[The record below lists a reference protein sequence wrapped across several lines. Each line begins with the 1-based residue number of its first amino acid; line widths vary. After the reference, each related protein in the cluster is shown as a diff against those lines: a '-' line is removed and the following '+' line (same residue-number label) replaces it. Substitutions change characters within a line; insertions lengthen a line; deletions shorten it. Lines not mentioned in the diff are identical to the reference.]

1 VTVAPRVNPGEWPR
15 EIWVNGR
22 IVGRSEA
29 AVSVEDRGF
38 QFGDGLYEV
47 IRAYGGKLFRMDSH
61 MRRLARGADFL
72 ELELAPGHIDEI
84 RAVSNQLVERSAL
97 QDAAVIMF
105 VTRGAAS
112 RSHAPPEGMRP
123 TIVVYVR
130 PATTPAPAL
139 LRDGIAAITVT
150 DSRWGHVNVKSLA
163 LQPNVLAKR
172 RALRAGA
179 AEAIFIRDGYVT
191 DCTASNP
198 FFVVRGQVR
207 TPPESNYILSG
218 ITREATIELCRQE
231 GIECAEVGV
240 LDTDLLRVDE
250 AFLTGTSDE
259 ITPVVR
265 IDAHVIG
272 DGKPGPITQRLA
284 QAFRRVTRG

>member
-1 VTVAPRVNPGEWPR
+1 VNPAEWPR
-15 EIWVNGR
+15 EVWVNGR
-22 IVGRSEA
+22 IVPRGEA
-29 AVSVEDRGF
+29 AISVEDRGF

-47 IRAYGGKLFRMDSH
+47 IRAYNGKLFRMDSH
-61 MRRLARGADFL
+61 MRRLTSGAAFL
-72 ELELAPGHIDEI
+72 ELGLTPGHVDEI
-84 RAVSNQLVERSAL
+84 RKVSDDLVRRTGL
-97 QDAAVIMF
+97 DDVAVIMF

-123 TIVVYVR
+123 TIVIYAR
-130 PATTPAPAL
+130 PATTPSPEL

-179 AEAIFIRDGYVT
+179 AEAIFIRDGHVT
-191 DCTASNP
+191 DCTASNL
-198 FFVVRGQVR
+198 FIVMRGQVR

-218 ITREATIELCRQE
+218 ITREAVIDLCREE
-231 GIECAEVGV
+231 GVPCAEVGV
-240 LDTDLLRVDE
+240 LDTDLPRLDE

-259 ITPVVR
+259 ITPVVK
-265 IDAHVIG
+265 IDGHVVG

-284 QAFRRVTRG
+284 AAFRRATRG

>member
-1 VTVAPRVNPGEWPR
+1 VNPAEWPR
-15 EIWVNGR
+15 EVWVNGR
-22 IVGRSEA
+22 IVGRAEA
-29 AVSVEDRGF
+29 VVSVEDRGF

-47 IRAYGGKLFRMDSH
+47 IRAYGGALFRMDSH
-61 MRRLARGADFL
+61 MRRLAAGAEFL
-72 ELELAPGHIDEI
+72 ELGLTQAHVDEI
-84 RAVSNQLVERSAL
+84 RKVSAQLVERAGL
-97 QDAAVIMF
+97 EDAAVIMF

-112 RSHAPPEGMRP
+112 RSHAPPEGMQP

-130 PATTPAPAL
+130 PATTPAPEL
-139 LRDGIAAITVT
+139 LRDGIAAITVS

-179 AEAIFIRDGYVT
+179 AEAIFVRDGHVT

-198 FFVVRGQVR
+198 FVVVRGQVR
-207 TPPESNYILSG
+207 TPPESPYILSG
-218 ITREATIELCRQE
+218 ITREAVLDLCRQE
-231 GIECAEVGV
+231 GIPCAETAV
-240 LDTDLLRVDE
+240 LDTDLTRVDE

-265 IDAHVIG
+265 IDGHLIG
-272 DGKPGPITQRLA
+272 DGAPGPITRRLA
-284 QAFRRVTRG
+284 AAFRAATRG

>member
-1 VTVAPRVNPGEWPR
+1 VTAAPGPDPAQWPR
-15 EIWVNGR
+15 EVWVNGR
-22 IVGRSEA
+22 IVPRAEA

-47 IRAYGGKLFRMDSH
+47 IRAYDGTLFRMDSH
-61 MRRLARGADFL
+61 LRRLAAGAEFL
-72 ELELAPGHIDEI
+72 ELGLTPAHLDEI
-84 RAVSNQLVERSAL
+84 RGVSDQLVRQSAL
-97 QDAAVIMF
+97 PDAAVILF

-123 TIVVYVR
+123 TIVIYVR
-130 PATTPAPAL
+130 PATTPAPEV
-139 LRDGIAAITVT
+139 RHDGVAAITVT

-179 AEAIFIRDGYVT
+179 AEAIFIRDGHVT

-218 ITREATIELCRQE
+218 ITREVVLELCRRD
-231 GIECAEVGV
+231 GLACAEVGV
-240 LDTDLLRVDE
+240 LDTDLSRADE
-250 AFLTGTSDE
+250 AFITGTSDE
-259 ITPVVR
+259 ITPVVM
-265 IDAHVIG
+265 IDGRVVG
-272 DGKPGPITQRLA
+272 DGKPGPITRRLLA
-284 QAFRRVTRG
+284 AFRQATRP

>member
-1 VTVAPRVNPGEWPR
+1 MTVAPSVHPVEWPR
-15 EIWVNGR
+15 EVWVNGR
-22 IVGRSEA
+22 IVRRSEA

-61 MRRLARGADFL
+61 MRRLAGGADFL
-72 ELELAPGHIDEI
+72 ELGLAPAHVDEI
-84 RAVSNQLVERSAL
+84 RAVSNELVERSAL
-97 QDAAVIMF
+97 HDAAVIMF

-123 TIVVYVR
+123 TIVIYVR
-130 PATTPAPAL
+130 PATTPAPEL

-179 AEAIFIRDGYVT
+179 AEAIFIRDGHVT

-218 ITREATIELCRQE
+218 ITREVTIELCRQE
-231 GIECAEVGV
+231 GIGCSEVGV
-240 LDTDLLRVDE
+240 LDTDLARVDE

-265 IDAHVIG
+265 IDAHVVG
-272 DGKPGPITQRLA
+272 GGKPGPITQRLA
-284 QAFRRVTRG
+284 EAFRRVTRG

>member
-1 VTVAPRVNPGEWPR
+1 MTAVNPAEWPR
-15 EIWVNGR
+15 EVWVNGR

-47 IRAYGGKLFRMDSH
+47 IRAYGGRLFRMDSH
-61 MRRLARGADFL
+61 MRRLAGGAGFL
-72 ELELAPGHIDEI
+72 ELGLTPGHVDEI
-84 RAVSNQLVERSAL
+84 RKVSDQLVQRAAL
-97 QDAAVIMF
+97 PDAAVIMF
-105 VTRGAAS
+105 VTRGTAS

-123 TIVVYVR
+123 TIVIYVR
-130 PATTPAPAL
+130 PATTPAPEL

-172 RALRAGA
+172 RALRAGT
-179 AEAIFIRDGYVT
+179 AEAIFIRDGHVT

-198 FFVVRGQVR
+198 FFVFGGQVR

-218 ITREATIELCRQE
+218 ITREVALELCRQE
-231 GIECAEVGV
+231 GIPCVETGV
-240 LDTDLLRVDE
+240 LDTELARADE

-265 IDAHVIG
+265 IDGQVVG
-272 DGKPGPITQRLA
+272 DGKPGPIARRLA
-284 QAFRRVTRG
+284 DAFRRATRG

>member
-1 VTVAPRVNPGEWPR
+1 MNPAEWPK
-15 EIWVNGR
+15 EVWVNGR
-22 IVGRSEA
+22 IVDRPEA
-29 AVSVEDRGF
+29 VVSVEDRGF

-61 MRRLARGADFL
+61 MRRLSGGADFL
-72 ELELAPGHIDEI
+72 ELGLTGAHVDEI
-84 RAVSNQLVERSAL
+84 RSVADLLVGRAAL
-97 QDAAVIMF
+97 DDAAVIMF

-112 RSHAPPEGMRP
+112 RSHAPPDGMKP
-123 TIVVYVR
+123 TIVMYVR
-130 PATTPAPAL
+130 PATTPSPDL

-172 RALRAGA
+172 RALRANA
-179 AEAIFIRDGYVT
+179 SEAIFIRDGHVT

-198 FFVVRGQVR
+198 FFVRQGQVR

-218 ITREATIELCRQE
+218 ITREAVLDLCRQE
-231 GIECAEVGV
+231 GIPCLEAGV
-240 LDTDLLRVDE
+240 LDTELPRMDE

-259 ITPVVR
+259 ITPVVK
-265 IDAHVIG
+265 IDGQAIG
-272 DGKPGPITQRLA
+272 EGKPGPITQRLIA
-284 QAFRRVTRG
+284 AFHRATRG

>member
-1 VTVAPRVNPGEWPR
+1 MNPAEWPR
-15 EIWVNGR
+15 EVWVNGR
-22 IVGRSEA
+22 IVPRAEA

-47 IRAYGGKLFRMDSH
+47 IRAYHGKLFRMDSH
-61 MRRLARGADFL
+61 MRRLAAGAAFL
-72 ELELAPGHIDEI
+72 ELGLTPAHVDEI
-84 RAVSNQLVERSAL
+84 RRVSDDLVRRAGL
-97 QDAAVIMF
+97 DDVAVIMF
-105 VTRGAAS
+105 VTRGSAS
-112 RSHAPPEGMRP
+112 RSHAPPSGMRP
-123 TIVVYVR
+123 TIVIYVR
-130 PATTPAPAL
+130 PATTPAPEL
-139 LRDGIAAITVT
+139 LREGIAAITVT

-179 AEAIFIRDGYVT
+179 AEAIFIRDGHVT

-198 FFVVRGQVR
+198 FFVVRGQLR

-218 ITREATIELCRQE
+218 ITREAVLDLCREQ
-231 GIECAEVGV
+231 GVPCAEVGV
-240 LDTDLLRVDE
+240 LDTDLPGVDE

-259 ITPVVR
+259 ITPVVK
-265 IDAHVIG
+265 IDGHVIG

-284 QAFRRVTRG
+284 AAFRRATRG

>member
-1 VTVAPRVNPGEWPR
+1 MTAAPGLNPAEWPR
-15 EIWVNGR
+15 EVYVNGR

-47 IRAYGGKLFRMDSH
+47 IRAYGGKPFRMDSH
-61 MRRLARGADFL
+61 LRRLAGGADFL
-72 ELELAPGHIDEI
+72 ELGLPPAHIDEI
-84 RAVSNQLVERSAL
+84 RTVSDQLVRRSEL
-97 QDAAVIMF
+97 DAAAIILF

-112 RSHAPPEGMRP
+112 RSHAPPEGLRP

-130 PATTPAPAL
+130 PATTPAPEL
-139 LRDGIAAITVT
+139 MRDGIAAITVT

-179 AEAIFIRDGYVT
+179 AEAIFIRDGHVT

-198 FFVVRGQVR
+198 FVVMRGVVR

-218 ITREATIELCRQE
+218 ITREVTLELCRQE
-231 GIECAEVGV
+231 GIACAEVGV
-240 LDTDLLRVDE
+240 LDTDLARADE
-250 AFLTGTSDE
+250 AFITGTSDE

-265 IDAHVIG
+265 IDGRAVG
-272 DGKPGPITQRLA
+272 DGTPGPITRRLA
-284 QAFRRVTRG
+284 EAFRRATRG

>member
-1 VTVAPRVNPGEWPR
+1 MTRAPSVDPAGWPR
-15 EIWVNGR
+15 EVWVNGR
-22 IVGRSEA
+22 IVERTEA

-47 IRAYGGKLFRMDSH
+47 IRAYGGRLFRMDSH
-61 MRRLARGADFL
+61 MRRLASGADFL
-72 ELELAPGHIDEI
+72 ELELAPAHIDEI

-123 TIVVYVR
+123 TIVIYVR

-179 AEAIFIRDGYVT
+179 AEAIFIRDGHVT

-198 FFVVRGQVR
+198 FFVVGRQVR

-218 ITREATIELCRQE
+218 ITREVTIELCRQE
-231 GIECAEVGV
+231 GISCAEVGV
-240 LDTDLLRVDE
+240 LDTDIARVDE
-250 AFLTGTSDE
+250 AFVTGTSDE

-265 IDAHVIG
+265 IDAHVVG

-284 QAFRRVTRG
+284 EAFRRVTRG

>member
-1 VTVAPRVNPGEWPR
+1 
-15 EIWVNGR
+15 
-22 IVGRSEA
+22 
-29 AVSVEDRGF
+29 
-38 QFGDGLYEV
+38 
-47 IRAYGGKLFRMDSH
+47 MDSH
-61 MRRLARGADFL
+61 MRRLTGGAEFL
-72 ELELAPGHIDEI
+72 ELGLTPAHVDEI
-84 RAVSNQLVERSAL
+84 RKVSDDLVQRADL

-123 TIVVYVR
+123 TIVIYVR
-130 PATTPAPAL
+130 PATTPASEL

-179 AEAIFIRDGYVT
+179 AEAVFIRDGHVT

-218 ITREATIELCRQE
+218 ITREVALELCRAE
-231 GIECAEVGV
+231 GIPCAEIGV
-240 LDTDLLRVDE
+240 LDTDLPRVDE

-259 ITPVVR
+259 ITPVVK
-265 IDAHVIG
+265 IDGHVVG
-272 DGKPGPITQRLA
+272 EGKPGPITQRLA
-284 QAFRRVTRG
+284 DAFRRATRG

>member
-1 VTVAPRVNPGEWPR
+1 
-15 EIWVNGR
+15 
-22 IVGRSEA
+22 
-29 AVSVEDRGF
+29 
-38 QFGDGLYEV
+38 
-47 IRAYGGKLFRMDSH
+47 
-61 MRRLARGADFL
+61 
-72 ELELAPGHIDEI
+72 
-84 RAVSNQLVERSAL
+84 
-97 QDAAVIMF
+97 
-105 VTRGAAS
+105 
-112 RSHAPPEGMRP
+112 MRP
-123 TIVVYVR
+123 TIVIYVR
-130 PATTPAPAL
+130 PATTPAPEL

-179 AEAIFIRDGYVT
+179 AEAIFIRDGHVT

-218 ITREATIELCRQE
+218 ITREVTIELCRQE
-231 GIECAEVGV
+231 GIGCAEVGV
-240 LDTDLLRVDE
+240 LDTDLARVDE

-265 IDAHVIG
+265 IDAHVVG

-284 QAFRRVTRG
+284 AAFRRVTRG

>member
-1 VTVAPRVNPGEWPR
+1 MTPAPSVNPVEWPR
-15 EIWVNGR
+15 EVWVNGR

-72 ELELAPGHIDEI
+72 ELELTPGHIDEI
-84 RAVSNQLVERSAL
+84 RGVSDQLIERSTL

-123 TIVVYVR
+123 TIVIYVR

-179 AEAIFIRDGYVT
+179 AEAIFIRDGHVT

-231 GIECAEVGV
+231 GIECAELGV
-240 LDTDLLRVDE
+240 LDTDLPRVDE

-284 QAFRRVTRG
+284 QAFRRATRG

>member
-1 VTVAPRVNPGEWPR
+1 MTTAPSANVVEWPR
-15 EIWVNGR
+15 EVWVNGR

-29 AVSVEDRGF
+29 GVSVEDRGL

-61 MRRLARGADFL
+61 MRRLVRGAEFP
-72 ELELAPGHIDEI
+72 ELPLTPEHLDEI
-84 RAVSNQLVERSAL
+84 RAVCDQLVARSAVP
-97 QDAAVIMF
+97 DAAVIMF

-123 TIVVYVR
+123 TIVIYVR
-130 PATTPAPAL
+130 PATTPAPEL
-139 LRDGIAAITVT
+139 CRDGIAAITVT

-179 AEAIFIRDGYVT
+179 AEAIFIRDGHVT

-218 ITREATIELCRQE
+218 ITREVTIELCRQE
-231 GIECAEVGV
+231 GIECVEVGV
-240 LDTDLLRVDE
+240 LDTDLARLDE
-250 AFLTGTSDE
+250 AFVTGTSDE

-265 IDAHVIG
+265 IDAHVVG
-272 DGKPGPITQRLA
+272 DGKPGPITRRLA
-284 QAFRRVTRG
+284 EAFRRVTRG

>member
-1 VTVAPRVNPGEWPR
+1 
-15 EIWVNGR
+15 
-22 IVGRSEA
+22 
-29 AVSVEDRGF
+29 
-38 QFGDGLYEV
+38 V
-47 IRAYGGKLFRMDSH
+47 IRAYDGKLFQMDSH
-61 MRRLARGADFL
+61 MRRLAAGADFL
-72 ELELAPGHIDEI
+72 ELGLTPAHVDEI
-84 RAVSNQLVERSAL
+84 RKVSDQLVQRAAL
-97 QDAAVIMF
+97 EDAAVIMF

-123 TIVVYVR
+123 TIVIYVR
-130 PATTPAPAL
+130 PATTPAPEL

-179 AEAIFIRDGYVT
+179 AEAIFIRDGHVT
-191 DCTASNP
+191 DCTASNA

-218 ITREATIELCRQE
+218 ITREVALDLCRQE
-231 GIECAEVGV
+231 GIPCAEVGV
-240 LDTDLLRVDE
+240 LDTDLPRADE
-250 AFLTGTSDE
+250 AYLTGTSDE

-265 IDAHVIG
+265 IDGHVIG
-272 DGKPGPITQRLA
+272 DGKPGPITRRLA
-284 QAFRRVTRG
+284 AAFRRATRG

>member
-1 VTVAPRVNPGEWPR
+1 MNPAEWPK
-15 EIWVNGR
+15 EVWVNGR
-22 IVGRSEA
+22 IVPRADA

-47 IRAYGGKLFRMDSH
+47 IRAYRGRLFRMDSH
-61 MRRLARGADFL
+61 MRRLTSGAAFL
-72 ELELAPGHIDEI
+72 ELGLTPAHVDEI
-84 RAVSNQLVERSAL
+84 RKVSDQLVQRAAL
-97 QDAAVIMF
+97 DDAAVIMF

-112 RSHAPPEGMRP
+112 RSHAPPEGMTP

-130 PATTPAPAL
+130 PATTPAPEL

-179 AEAIFIRDGYVT
+179 AEAIFIRDGHVT

-284 QAFRRVTRG
+284 QAFRRATRG

>member
-1 VTVAPRVNPGEWPR
+1 MNLAEWPR
-15 EIWVNGR
+15 EVWVNGQ
-22 IVGRSEA
+22 IVGRAEA

-61 MRRLARGADFL
+61 MRRLAAGAEFL
-72 ELELAPGHIDEI
+72 ELGLSSAHVDEI
-84 RAVSNQLVERSAL
+84 RKVSDQLVQRAAL
-97 QDAAVIMF
+97 EDVAVIMF

-123 TIVVYVR
+123 TIVIYVR
-130 PATTPAPAL
+130 PATTPAPEL

-172 RALRAGA
+172 RALRTGA
-179 AEAIFIRDGYVT
+179 AEAIFIRDGHVT

-198 FFVVRGQVR
+198 FFVVGGQVR
-207 TPPESNYILSG
+207 TPPASNYILSG
-218 ITREATIELCRQE
+218 ITRETALDLCRQE
-231 GIECAEVGV
+231 GIPYAEVGV
-240 LDTDLLRVDE
+240 LDTDLPRVDE
-250 AFLTGTSDE
+250 AYLTGTSDE

-265 IDAHVIG
+265 IDGHVIG

-284 QAFRRVTRG
+284 AAFRRATRG

>member
-1 VTVAPRVNPGEWPR
+1 MNPAEWPR
-15 EIWVNGR
+15 EVWVNGR
-22 IVGRSEA
+22 IVPRAEA

-47 IRAYGGKLFRMDSH
+47 IRAYHGKLFRMDSH
-61 MRRLARGADFL
+61 MRRLTNGAAFL
-72 ELELAPGHIDEI
+72 ELGLTPAHVDEI
-84 RAVSNQLVERSAL
+84 RKVSDDLVQRAGL
-97 QDAAVIMF
+97 DDVAVIMF

-123 TIVVYVR
+123 TIVIYVR
-130 PATTPAPAL
+130 PATTPAPEL

-150 DSRWGHVNVKSLA
+150 DSRWGHVNVKSLS

-179 AEAIFIRDGYVT
+179 AEAIFIRDGHVT

-198 FFVVRGQVR
+198 FFVVRGQVK

-218 ITREATIELCRQE
+218 ITREAALDLCRQE
-231 GIECAEVGV
+231 GVACVEVGV
-240 LDTDLLRVDE
+240 LDTDLPRVDE

-259 ITPVVR
+259 ITPVVK
-265 IDAHVIG
+265 IDGHVIG
-272 DGKPGPITQRLA
+272 GGTPGPITQRLA
-284 QAFRRVTRG
+284 AAFRQATRG

>member
-1 VTVAPRVNPGEWPR
+1 VTVAPSVNPVEWPR
-15 EIWVNGR
+15 EVWVNGR
-22 IVGRSEA
+22 IVRRSEA

-61 MRRLARGADFL
+61 MRRLAGGADFL
-72 ELELAPGHIDEI
+72 ELGLTPAHVNEI
-84 RAVSNQLVERSAL
+84 RAVSNELVERSAL
-97 QDAAVIMF
+97 HDAAVIMF

-123 TIVVYVR
+123 TIVIYVR
-130 PATTPAPAL
+130 PATTPAPEL
-139 LRDGIAAITVT
+139 VRDGIAAITVT

-172 RALRAGA
+172 RALHAGA

-198 FFVVRGQVR
+198 FVVIRGVVT
-207 TPPESNYILSG
+207 TPLESNYILSG
-218 ITREATIELCRQE
+218 ITREVALELCRQE
-231 GIECAEVGV
+231 GIPCAEVGV
-240 LDTDLLRVDE
+240 LDTDLARADE
-250 AFLTGTSDE
+250 VFITGTSDE
-259 ITPVVR
+259 ITPVIK
-265 IDAHVIG
+265 IDGRPVGA
-272 DGKPGPITQRLA
+272 GKPGVLTRRLVE
-284 QAFRRVTRG
+284 AFRRATRR